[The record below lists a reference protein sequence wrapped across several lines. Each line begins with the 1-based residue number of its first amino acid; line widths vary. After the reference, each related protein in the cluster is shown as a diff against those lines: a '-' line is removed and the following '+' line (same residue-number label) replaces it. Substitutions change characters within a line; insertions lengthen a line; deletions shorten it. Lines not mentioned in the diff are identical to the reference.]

1 MVSGYGDGG
10 NQHRGNCMQNSR
22 FHYSGFHLRK
32 PPGVATAQ
40 EQRLL
45 FTSNYPEGLQ
55 KTCSMDTCEAVAA
68 VPCTL
73 WKNRYG
79 VMKLLKRISSLPFIM
94 YSVAVLLSW
103 QMYSKTSMSALQR
116 RSNPPL
122 HGLV

>member
-1 MVSGYGDGG
+1 MGTAAISTA
-10 NQHRGNCMQNSR
+10 
-22 FHYSGFHLRK
+22 
-32 PPGVATAQ
+32 ATACKTLDFITPAFIVGNLHVSLLHRSSVSCSPVITLKDS
-40 EQRLL
+40 QRYAQR
-45 FTSNYPEGLQ
+45 THAR
-55 KTCSMDTCEAVAA
+55 AVAA